1 MPLLIY
7 GVVEFTGDETM
18 SFESNMNLVHAVL
31 RQMNLLG
38 DKEYEDL
45 VQEGSLGLVKACDTY
60 DPSKGFKFSTY
71 ACICI
76 RNNILMYLRKLQ
88 RQSKL
93 RTVSFDTPIKN
104 SRNPQESTRLSDL
117 IEDPGSS
124 VECKVATS
132 LLVEALKSECPK
144 YKYVLRLTYEGYNQ
158 REIGERLGV
167 SKSYVSRIQS
177 KLYSKYKEEFL

>member
-1 MPLLIY
+1 
-7 GVVEFTGDETM
+7 M
-18 SFESNMNLVHAVL
+18 SFESNMNLVYLVL
-31 RQMNLLG
+31 HQMNLVS
-38 DKEYEDL
+38 DQEFDDL

-76 RNNILMYLRKLQ
+76 RNNILMYLRTRC

-93 RTVSFDTPIKN
+93 KTISSDTFI
-104 SRNPQESTRLSDL
+104 SNPQDPQVATRRIDL

-124 VECKVATS
+124 VECKVDTS
-132 LLVEALKSECPK
+132 LLIEALKSECPE
-144 YKYVLRLTYEGYNQ
+144 YKDVLRLTYEGYNQ

-167 SKSYVSRIQS
+167 SPSSVSRIQS
-177 KLYSKYKEEFL
+177 KLRSKYKEEFL